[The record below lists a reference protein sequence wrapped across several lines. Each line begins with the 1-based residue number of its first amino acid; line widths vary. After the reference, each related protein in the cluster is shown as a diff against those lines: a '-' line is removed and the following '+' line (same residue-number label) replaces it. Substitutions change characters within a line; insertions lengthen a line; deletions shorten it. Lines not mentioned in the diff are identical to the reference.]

1 MMPWLLTISNH
12 CCISFSF
19 IFYFMFV
26 YFNSPVAS
34 LLMAVIDLCLCH
46 RSSCFNLFY
55 AKLISNVLNFFNFRY
70 PFSCFFRRTM
80 CNKILQIIK
89 DEGAFSTMHSF
100 LIYLQMAPKDQQPL
114 VASLLLQLDL
124 LVCLI
129 FSLLLL
135 FDKYCFKPL
144 LFVWKS
150 FNIYLSL

>member
-1 MMPWLLTISNH
+1 
-12 CCISFSF
+12 
-19 IFYFMFV
+19 MFV
-26 YFNSPVAS
+26 SFDSPVAS

-55 AKLISNVLNFFNFRY
+55 ANLISYVLKFSNFRY
-70 PFSCFFRRTM
+70 LFSCFFRRTM

-100 LIYLQMAPKDQQPL
+100 LIYLQMAPLDQQPI

-129 FSLLLL
+129 FSLLVL
-135 FDKYCFKPL
+135 FQKYWLKPL
-144 LFVWKS
+144 HFGWES